1 MLRTT
6 MIRHIVLQNIK
17 LCNRRAISTSSKL
30 LSKTE
35 KETTNKSNEDLT
47 HFGFETVKREEKA
60 QKGNSSSQIPQFTL
74 LIN

>member
-30 LSKTE
+30 CKTE